1 MGVYQFQ
8 KDLIDAVIEKAMVR
22 KNLTMKGAWGRFGR
36 RMITAVK
43 KLLDSSPPS
52 LPVMPLLDEELTAL
66 YDDDQDSVE
75 GEDASYTV
83 RDAGAM
89 SPVTQ
94 ASGLTPAITKVAS
107 SEDLATTMAPASPS
121 PSASGSQAPPST
133 LAHVPLIR
141 AAIPQ
146 PASSP
151 KPPPQTDDF
160 IPHTPTPPATPLF
173 PTAGK
178 SVPNDEGSYTIPDV
192 SNIAN
197 IYDFESQLFVTSPA
211 KNDLIP
217 HTPTPPAT
225 PLFPAAGKS
234 VPHDEGS
241 YAIPDASNDAT
252 IYDFGPQLFVTS
264 PAKNDFIPHTPTS
277 PATPLFPAVG
287 KFVPNDEG
295 LYTIPNASTIATI
308 YDFRPPLF
316 VTSPAKSL
324 APHPQSEPGPSSVS
338 ESTGESGSESC
349 SSDKLNAPA
358 SGTDKVAP
366 TGAKVKPGQHVR
378 FLCAEDLLRPDSE
391 KLTDLDESEASLQAP
406 PPNTS
411 SPGKT
416 FREKGKGKAVNNAGP
431 QRAAGSASAKTR
443 ASTKHRAVKTG
454 QRTKHERS
462 SSMESEDKV
471 TLASSSRHE
480 ACKSKPVRKRQRVQ
494 SPSVAPMIAAFSEN
508 PIVEGLGALKDDQL
522 LEPRGSIMGRAAT
535 DVPTLGERQVME
547 VQLPTAVYDKEL
559 DEVTFENRPFN
570 FPYRVKV

>member
-1 MGVYQFQ
+1 LFSNAFNLTLTAKMYTYGCTPICVNEVVDMGVYQFQ

-160 IPHTPTPPATPLF
+160 
-173 PTAGK
+173 
-178 SVPNDEGSYTIPDV
+178 
-192 SNIAN
+192 
-197 IYDFESQLFVTSPA
+197 
-211 KNDLIP
+211 IP